1 MRQAKPAML
10 TVADVDMR
18 ASFGSRLS
26 MALDND
32 ERSNRGG
39 AGGIIGDFLSIG
51 KELAGKAEI
60 GESPTA
66 RAESCP

>member
-10 TVADVDMR
+10 TVAEVDMR

-39 AGGIIGDFLSIG
+39 AAGIIGDFLSIG

-66 RAESCP
+66 KLQWR